1 MNTDDSV
8 TRLKGNGR
16 PVNGLHSRL
25 LLLAELRS
33 VDFVVPFEEDTPLK
47 LIEEIKPDI
56 LVKGGDYD
64 MKSIV
69 GADFVISHGGKI
81 EIVPLVEDSST
92 TGIIKALKRLE

>member
-8 TRLKGNGR
+8 SRLKGNGR
-16 PVNGLHSRL
+16 PVNGLNSRMSI
-25 LLLAELRS
+25 LAELRS

-64 MKSIV
+64 KESVV
-69 GADFVISHGGKI
+69 GADFVISHGGRI
-81 EIVPLVEDSST
+81 EIVPLIDGFST
-92 TGIIKALKRLE
+92 TSIINVLKRME